1 MSVNPGLFGTEFV
14 QKSLFT
20 DPVVSNVNLNDETN
34 GLPPKPSI
42 SNESIEFV
50 LTRYSFLSFI
60 IRFNSGKV
68 TKNQVRTCWIDHCKI
83 KFQTKIQIFNCRLLT
98 L

>member
-14 QKSLFT
+14 QESLFT

-34 GLPPKPSI
+34 CLPPKPSI

-60 IRFNSGKV
+60 IRLTLVKL
-68 TKNQVRTCWIDHCKI
+68 QKI
-83 KFQTKIQIFNCRLLT
+83 K
-98 L
+98 